1 MITIKIP
8 GWRDL
13 NIDAVLLDYNG
24 TLAVDGVLIDGVA
37 ERLTALSE
45 QAKLIVLTADTFGTV
60 AEQLADLPVEVRT
73 IDPGSEAMSK
83 RFAVDDFGTISTAY
97 IGNGANDEKALGS
110 CSLGIAVL
118 GPEGLFGQT
127 MRAADIAV
135 NSPLDALDLLLKPKR
150 LIAGLRR

>member
-13 NIDAVLLDYNG
+13 NIEAVLLDFNG

-37 ERLTALSE
+37 ERLKALSE
-45 QAKLIVLTADTFGTV
+45 QAKLIVLTADTFGS
-60 AEQLADLPVEVRT
+60 ASEQLADLPVEVRT

-83 RFAVDDFGTISTAY
+83 RFAVDDFGTVSTAY
-97 IGNGANDEKALGS
+97 IGNGANDEKALSS

-118 GPEGLFGQT
+118 GLEGLFGHT
-127 MRAADIAV
+127 MQAADIV
-135 NSPLDALDLLLKPKR
+135 VSSPLDALDLLLKPKR